1 MSEGGFMNY
10 IERKEQ
16 ILDIL
21 KSSSGICSIDTLV
34 KKLYVSKS
42 TLRRDLIALEEE
54 GIIIRYHG
62 GIRLISKSSMENSI
76 MMRYME
82 NQDKKLAISISAR
95 SFLHDDMVI
104 FLDSSSTVSYLL
116 PTMSDLKN
124 ITIITNGL
132 NIATQVNNNKEINC
146 YICPG
151 LLKQR
156 SLSVIGEH
164 TIEFLSNFHA
174 DIAFFSCKALNE
186 DGVFE
191 GDDSQAL
198 CKKAMFKNS
207 DKTILLADSSK
218 EHATGFFKLM
228 DYSEVDIM
236 ISDNDFS
243 PKLKEMIAAK
253 GCKVLC

>member
-1 MSEGGFMNY
+1 MTF

-21 KSSSGICSIDTLV
+21 KSSSEICSIDTLV

-62 GIRLISKSSMENSI
+62 GIRLISKSSTEASVML
-76 MMRYME
+76 RYME
-82 NQDKKLAISISAR
+82 NQDKKIAISKSSR
-95 SFLHDDMVI
+95 KFLHDDMVI
-104 FLDSSSTVSYLL
+104 FLDSSSTVSYLI

-132 NIATQVNNNKEINC
+132 NIATQVNTNKEINC

-151 LLKQR
+151 LLKQK

-207 DKTILLADSSK
+207 DKTILLADSTK
-218 EHATGFFKLM
+218 EEATGFFKLI
-228 DYSEVDIM
+228 DYSEVDII
-236 ISDNDFS
+236 ISDKDFS
-243 PKLKEMIAAK
+243 KKLKESIISK
-253 GCKVLC
+253 GCEVLC